1 MNTLKNDYLQTKAKS
16 IRKEQMFYLL
26 IKAQKDT
33 IYDLYDTI
41 SETITPLIDA
51 IEQTNNVMKAN
62 NSNDAKKPTR
72 QQNEDTSHE
81 IDEVITNVRQLF
93 EIISKHKSK
102 VNVLLDQ
109 KLNEIENELH
119 NDSVYNNEK

>member
-1 MNTLKNDYLQTKAKS
+1 MMQ
-16 IRKEQMFYLL
+16 
-26 IKAQKDT
+26 
-33 IYDLYDTI
+33 
-41 SETITPLIDA
+41 
-51 IEQTNNVMKAN
+51 
-62 NSNDAKKPTR
+62 KKPTC
-72 QQNEDTSHE
+72 QQNEDTSHK